1 MCLMKKIDFLIMKC
15 EIKNNN
21 KAMIKKYFWKII
33 FAFLMILSFSYH
45 WFASDDFK
53 SIDFTIDIKDF
64 TGMWKD
70 VVSWWTLDQKA
81 NNFFWEIIDILLSAV
96 WVIALFVMV
105 VWAWFMV
112 FYNWQDEMLK
122 KWKNLF
128 MWWIL
133 WLVIAL
139 TSYYI
144 IALIKYFIYQ

>member
-1 MCLMKKIDFLIMKC
+1 
-15 EIKNNN
+15 
-21 KAMIKKYFWKII
+21 MIKKYFWKII
-33 FAFLMILSFSYH
+33 FTILMIFSFSYY
-45 WFASDDFK
+45 WFASNDLK
-53 SIDFTIDIKDF
+53 SIDFTINIKDF
-64 TGMWKD
+64 TNIWKD
-70 VVSWWTLDQKA
+70 VVSWGTLDQKA